1 MYRINTIVKGENKM
15 RSLAIA
21 ALLFIV
27 GFGSASAQYPR
38 LPVLTLTGVDGGY
51 NSQWFENGRIIM
63 PRNVNYE
70 REFLVPVFI
79 DNRWAQNPNKYS
91 VDLPIEPITSF
102 KFELAYDSGSVRPV
116 GIEKVH
122 PLYAPQFAKN
132 TEPLAANFNI
142 VWDDVVNKKY
152 FTHLDTNNTAASRG
166 RTVVIAGSSMKPL
179 PNTDLNFQEF
189 KVLLYVRFK
198 VILKEGERNEYD
210 HTYFHIG
217 RDSIYYNDLNILKE
231 APFTEFRTYDTQV
244 GLDFPNPQTPNFYA
258 NAGVVFTGLAGMDN
272 RREFELELVDKK
284 ILPGGIWLELMTTQ
298 PEFGFA
304 INRSIGTQ
312 PPIRLVNA
320 SNNALYE
327 MTDPMTVDL
336 NVNGNQNPF
345 PNVATRN
352 IEILNSEEQTLLK
365 NIEVSSDE
373 PWLRFRT
380 RGMNNPIPVLSRR
393 GVIDYIDN
401 GLLGEPNI
409 RDEKNNIPEDRGP
422 ISLEINCDP
431 RLIAAGQDSQDDP
444 EIEKTGI
451 YTGYITLK
459 SSFAGISPV
468 RIKVTFIYFRAP
480 LEGQSPSGSR
490 SSGINISLT
499 NRDADMTNLI
509 FGTGDRATLGVDS
522 LYGEY
527 AYQTQLSSTEL
538 EARFYPLDA
547 NGEELPEL
555 QFGLGDFSTN
565 DDQSKSNSRDIR
577 SSDDTTRSL
586 LYKVKFNPGAAN
598 KDQRYPIIVTW
609 NVKDFIPGS
618 QAFIRDTENGVIFDP
633 VDMIAAGTGSGD
645 IRTFKIDDPRIR
657 EFIIEYT
664 PAKLIEYVDTEGNPL
679 INPGWNLLSTPL
691 NPLGGGSPWKG
702 ALTRNPYFFFLSSYQ
717 QELAQNVRPGI
728 GYFVKYGPEL
738 SEIDRVFRGSNII
751 EISPLVNPVK
761 VSVADSGRGGWNTI
775 GAASI
780 PLSVEAID
788 FRQFNNSPRPDKN
801 YTLQAGIWKYETKR
815 GYQEVSE
822 LQPGL
827 GYWIKVNNVGYYYLS
842 AANAKLTQST
852 PAMLAF
858 RNDAKELATEIVI
871 ADNNQSAKSLYV
883 SNKYDAN
890 LANFELPPLPPSF
903 DVRFEG
909 NTELTNNNESII
921 QLTNVEYPVSIS
933 ANGLNGTFE
942 LTDAATG
949 EYFGTISSTDY
960 TSVQIN
966 NSSNAIKMKKVET
979 ENSSELSSVYP
990 NPVVNTAT
998 INFNLPESGN
1008 VNVTLI
1014 DAVGNT
1020 VANIYSGSI
1029 DAGSQSVDFN
1039 ANGFTSGNYFVK
1051 VVSGNYNKVLRLQ
1064 IVK

>member
-1 MYRINTIVKGENKM
+1 MYKLNTIVKGGNKM

-21 ALLFIV
+21 ALLFMV
-27 GFGSASAQYPR
+27 GFGSASAQYPK
-38 LPVLTLTGVDGGY
+38 LPVLSLTGVDGGY
-51 NSQWFENGRIIM
+51 SSQWFENGRIIM

-79 DNRWAQNPNKYS
+79 DNRWAKNLTKYS

-102 KFELAYDSGSVRPV
+102 KFELAYDSATVRPV
-116 GIEKVH
+116 GIEIAH
-122 PLYAPQFAKN
+122 PKFAPEFAKN
-132 TEPLAANFNI
+132 TEPLAANFHI
-142 VWDDVVNKKY
+142 VWDDIVNKQY
-152 FTHLDTNNTAASRG
+152 FTHLDSFNIAATRG
-166 RTVVIAGSSMKPL
+166 RSVVINGSSIKPL
-179 PNTDLNFQEF
+179 PNTDLNFQDF
-189 KVLLYVRFK
+189 KVLLYVRFR
-198 VILKEGERNEYD
+198 VVLKEGEGKNFDY
-210 HTYFHIG
+210 TYFHIG
-217 RDSIYYNDLNILKE
+217 RDSIYYNDMNILQE
-231 APFTEFRTYDTQV
+231 APFKSFRSYDTQV
-244 GLDFPNPQTPNFYA
+244 GLDFPDPQTPTFVST
-258 NAGVVFTGLAGMDN
+258 AGVVFTGLAGIDN
-272 RREFELELVDKK
+272 RSLKKLGLVENWA
-284 ILPGGIWLELMTTQ
+284 LPGGIWFELMTTQ

-312 PPIRLVNA
+312 PPIRLVDA

-327 MTDPMTVDL
+327 LTDPMTVDL
-336 NVNGNQNPF
+336 NVNGNQNPY
-345 PNVATRN
+345 PTVATRN
-352 IEILNSEEQTLLK
+352 VEILNTQPQTILK
-365 NIEVSSDE
+365 DIEISSDE
-373 PWLRFRT
+373 PWLRFKT
-380 RGMNNPIPVLSRR
+380 VSKNNPIPVLTRK
-393 GVIDYIDN
+393 GVIPYIDN
-401 GLLGEPNI
+401 GLLGEPNV
-409 RDEKNNIPEDRGP
+409 RDEQNNVPEDRGP
-422 ISLEINCDP
+422 ITLEINCDP
-431 RLIAAGQDSQDDP
+431 RLIAEGEDAQDDP

-451 YTGYITLK
+451 YTGYITMK
-459 SSFAGISPV
+459 SSFAGVSPV

-480 LEGQSPSGSR
+480 LEGQNPSGSK

-499 NRDADMTNLI
+499 NRDAEMTNMI

-522 LYGEY
+522 LYGEF
-527 AYQTQLSSTEL
+527 AYQTQLSTTEL

-547 NGEELPEL
+547 NGNELPEL
-555 QFGLGDFSTN
+555 KFGLGDFATN
-565 DDQSKSNSRDIR
+565 DDQKKSNSRDIR

-586 LYKVKFNPGAAN
+586 LYKVKFNPGPVN
-598 KDQRYPIIVTW
+598 KDQRYPIIITW

-618 QAFIRDTENGVIFDP
+618 QAFIRDTENGVAFAP
-633 VDMIAAGTGSGD
+633 VDMINAGGGSGD

-691 NPLGGGSPWKG
+691 NPLGGGNPWKG
-702 ALTRNPYFFFLSSYQ
+702 ALTQNPYFFFLSSYQ
-717 QELAQNVRPGI
+717 QELGQNVRPGV

-738 SEIDRVFRGSNII
+738 TEIDRTFRGSTII

-761 VSVADSGRGGWNTI
+761 VSVADSGRGGWNTV
-775 GAASI
+775 GAASVPI
-780 PLSVEAID
+780 SVEAIE
-788 FRQFNNSPRPDKN
+788 FRQFNNSTRPDKN

-827 GYWIKVNNVGYYYLS
+827 GYWIKVNNIGYYYLS
-842 AANAKLTQST
+842 AANAKLTEST

-883 SNKYDAN
+883 SNKYDVN
-890 LANFELPPLPPSF
+890 VANFELPPLPPSF

-909 NTELTNNNESII
+909 NTELTNSNESII

-942 LTDAATG
+942 LSDAATG
-949 EYFGTISSTDY
+949 EYFGTISSSEY
-960 TSVQIN
+960 TSIQIN
-966 NSSNAIKMKKVET
+966 ASSNSVRMKKVET
-979 ENSSELSSVYP
+979 ENTSDLNSVYP

-1020 VANIYSGSI
+1020 VSNIFSGSK
-1029 DAGSQSVDFN
+1029 DAGTQTVDFN